1 MGVYNKTII
10 TNAGI
15 NAIAQAIAE
24 SQTLAFKTAKTSS
37 YAIPDG
43 TSIRAMTSLRDIV
56 QSVELPTPTVYNS
69 NTVQVY
75 ARFSNTNIASEYYI
89 NTIGVYASLAGGAEF
104 LFAVLTA
111 ITPDRQP
118 VFDENSPT
126 AFIYN
131 IMMQISEAESITFAV
146 NDTGAATVADI
157 NRLQNLIDGKVNTIG
172 GNVSGTVVN
181 TPIDSADPFPIPAA
195 GDSIAV
201 IVGKIIKFF
210 ADILNPFTGATNN
223 TAGEKGIVP
232 APAAG
237 DNVSV
242 LRGDGAWAKIQNNI
256 TTDTPGT
263 PLDAQMGYRMCLV
276 LNATLPASGWTGTAP
291 YTNTIGIFG
300 MTAAYAPVIACGKVS
315 SPTAEKYK
323 AIHKAYAMIDR
334 AVTGNNQITFY
345 CYSKKPTV
353 DIPISIKG
361 V

>member
-43 TSIRAMTSLRDIV
+43 TNIRAMTSLRDIV
-56 QSVELPTPTVYNS
+56 QSVELPTPSVYNS

-75 ARFSNTNIASEYYI
+75 ARFSNTNIATEYYI

-111 ITPDRQP
+111 ITPDKQP

-131 IMMQISEAESITFAV
+131 ILMQINEAESITFAV
-146 NDTGAATVADI
+146 NDTGTATVADI
-157 NRLQNLIDGKVNTIG
+157 NHLQNLIDGKVNTIG
-172 GNVSGTVVN
+172 GDVSATVVAN
-181 TPIDSADPFPIPAA
+181 PIANEDSFPVPVA

-210 ADILNPFTGATNN
+210 ADILNPFTGATND

-276 LNATLPASGWTGTAP
+276 LDATLPASGWTETAP

>member
-43 TSIRAMTSLRDIV
+43 TNIRAMTSLRDIV
-56 QSVELPTPTVYNS
+56 QSVELPTPSIYNS

-75 ARFSNTNIASEYYI
+75 ARFSNTNIATEYYI

-131 IMMQISEAESITFAV
+131 ILMQISEAESITFAV
-146 NDTGAATVADI
+146 NDTGTATVADI
-157 NRLQNLIDGKVNTIG
+157 NHLQNLIDGKVNTIG
-172 GNVSGTVVN
+172 GDVSATVVDN
-181 TPIDSADPFPIPAA
+181 PIANEDSFPVPVA

-201 IVGKIIKFF
+201 IVGKIVKFF
-210 ADILNPFTGATNN
+210 ADILNPFTGATND

-232 APAAG
+232 APDAG
-237 DNVSV
+237 KNLSY
-242 LRGDGAWAKIQNNI
+242 LRGDGTWTATQRNV
-256 TTDTPGT
+256 TTTTAGS
-263 PLDAQMGYRMCLV
+263 PLDATMGKV
-276 LNATLPASGWTGTAP
+276 ITEVKTATLTASAWSGSAP
-291 YTNTIGIFG
+291 YTQTVTVSG
-300 MTAAYAPVIACGKVS
+300 MTAAYAPVISCGVPASPS
-315 SPTAEKYK
+315 SANYK
-323 AIHKAYAMIDR
+323 AVHKAYAMIDR
-334 AVTGNNQITFY
+334 AVTGANNITFY
-345 CYSKKPTV
+345 CYTKKPTV
-353 DIPISIKG
+353 NIPVLIKG

>member
-43 TSIRAMTSLRDIV
+43 TNIRAMTSLRDIV
-56 QSVELPTPTVYNS
+56 QSVELPTPSVYNS

-75 ARFSNTNIASEYYI
+75 ARFSNTNIATEYYI

-131 IMMQISEAESITFAV
+131 ILMQISEAESITFAV
-146 NDTGAATVADI
+146 NDTGTATVADI
-157 NRLQNLIDGKVNTIG
+157 NHLQNLISRKVNTIG
-172 GNVSGTVVN
+172 GDVSATVVDN
-181 TPIDSADPFPIPAA
+181 PIANEDSFPVPVA

-210 ADILNPFTGATNN
+210 ADILNPFTGSTDN
-223 TAGEKGIVP
+223 TAGETGIVP

-242 LRGDGAWAKIQNNI
+242 LRGDGAWAMIQNNI
-256 TTDTPGT
+256 TTNTPGT

-276 LNATLPASGWTGTAP
+276 LDATLPASGWTETAP